1 MFFDVQMYPFHEFQ
15 KKIHLQT
22 AAHQYKAQALPVKFN
37 QIENQLHR
45 MTLTACACLH
55 LHSHFLK
62 FRNSRFFQT
71 LNLVLCL
78 TNITPNNL
86 YPSIKLRL

>member
-37 QIENQLHR
+37 QRENQ
-45 MTLTACACLH
+45 LH